1 MSQPVHSDAPR
12 DAYQTM
18 LGSPGFCQARDHFL
32 KSIQEHTQS
41 LRGLKPAAM
50 TSVRD
55 QYKAEISEFSRE
67 RGRDLYFQ
75 YLASGLGSGPYV
87 ELRDGSVKL
96 DMITGIGIHF
106 FGHAHPELMRE
117 MANAV
122 GSDIMQ
128 GNLQPGVEAKEVIS
142 AILSRTGAEK
152 GSKIKHAWLTCS
164 GTMAN
169 EIALKIV
176 RQKKSPATKII
187 AFEDCFA
194 GRSTAMQEITDNP
207 GYRQGQPIYGEVHYL
222 PFYNPKM
229 GLSRSLEITV
239 GHLNWLASR
248 YPGKFAALMMELVQG
263 EGGFNS
269 APREFYIKTFEAAKA
284 AGMAVWIDEVQTFGR
299 TGELFAYQTFGL
311 EPFVDVVTIG
321 KMLQACMVL
330 YTEEYNPKPG
340 LVSGTFSGSTV
351 ALRTARRI
359 LEMLDE
365 QKLLGPEGGIQKKS
379 RHFKSKI
386 QSMAEHECAGMIGE
400 IRAVGGMIA
409 FQPFEG
415 TMDHVKKVLMKL
427 FDLGVVAFYC
437 GHGPYFVRMLPPLGV
452 MTEAE
457 IDETCRLIS
466 QALREVSPE
475 IQTTHLTKA

>member
-1 MSQPVHSDAPR
+1 MSLTDSFPNQ
-12 DAYQTM
+12 YQKLM
-18 LGSPGFCQARDHFL
+18 SADRYRSARTEFL
-32 KSIQEHTQS
+32 AAIQEHAQL
-41 LRGLKPAAM
+41 LRAVKPA
-50 TSVRD
+50 SIGDLRD
-55 QYKAEISEFSRE
+55 QYRAQIETFSKD
-67 RGRDLYFQ
+67 RGRDLYFS
-75 YLASGLGSGPYV
+75 YLASGFGSGPYV
-87 ELRDGSVKL
+87 ELLDGSVKL

-106 FGHAHPELMRE
+106 FGHAHPELMHE
-117 MANAV
+117 MADAV

-128 GNLQPGVEAKEVIS
+128 GNLQPGVEAKDLIHT
-142 AILSRTGAEK
+142 ILGKTGSEK
-152 GSKIKHAWLTCS
+152 GCRLRHGWLTCS

-229 GLSRSLEITV
+229 GLGRSLEITV

-284 AGMAVWIDEVQTFGR
+284 AGMAIWIDEVQTFGR

-311 EPFVDVVTIG
+311 EPYVDVVTIG

-359 LEMLDE
+359 LEMMDE
-365 QKLLGPEGGIQKKS
+365 QKLTGPDAGIL
-379 RHFKSKI
+379 RKSKLF
-386 QSMAEHECAGMIGE
+386 QENLQALASGDCQGMMGE

-409 FQPFEG
+409 FQPFAG
-415 TMDHVKKVLMKL
+415 SLDHVKKVLLKL

-437 GHGPYFVRMLPPLGV
+437 GHGPYLVRMLPPLGV
-452 MTEAE
+452 MNDGE
-457 IDETCRLIS
+457 IRETCALIGKAL
-466 QALREVSPE
+466 QAVAPE
-475 IQTTHLTKA
+475 LKKESN

>member
-1 MSQPVHSDAPR
+1 MSQTTSLQNQ
-12 DAYQTM
+12 YQK
-18 LGSPGFCQARDHFL
+18 LLAAERYQKARTEFL
-32 KSIQEHTQS
+32 AAIQTHTQE
-41 LRGLKPAAM
+41 LRDVRPAAAGEL
-50 TSVRD
+50 RD
-55 QYKAEISEFSRE
+55 QYKSQIELFAKD
-67 RGRDLYFQ
+67 RGRDLYFP

-87 ELRDGSVKL
+87 ELLDGSVKL

-106 FGHAHPELMRE
+106 FGHAHPELMLE
-117 MANAV
+117 MANAI

-128 GNLQPGVEAKEVIS
+128 GNLQPGVEAKDLIHT
-142 AILSRTGAEK
+142 ILQKTGSEK
-152 GSKIKHAWLTCS
+152 GCRLRHGWLTCS

-222 PFYNPKM
+222 PFFNPKM
-229 GLSRSLEITV
+229 GLARSLEITV
-239 GHLNWLASR
+239 GHLNWLAGR

-284 AGMAVWIDEVQTFGR
+284 AGMAIWIDEVQTFGR

-311 EPFVDVVTIG
+311 EPYVDVVTIG

-330 YTEEYNPKPG
+330 YTEEFNPKPG

-351 ALRTARRI
+351 ALRTARKI
-359 LEMLDE
+359 LEMMDE
-365 QKLLGPEGGIQKKS
+365 QKLLGPTGAIVQKS
-379 RHFKSKI
+379 RSFERALRSL
-386 QSMAEHECAGMIGE
+386 AERECLGMVGE
-400 IRAVGGMIA
+400 IRALGGMIA
-409 FQPFEG
+409 FQPFDG
-415 TMDHVKKVLMKL
+415 TMDQVKKVLLKL

-437 GHGPYFVRMLPPLGV
+437 GHGPYLVRMLPPLGV
-452 MTEAE
+452 MTEGEIEKTCELIGKSMQAVAAE
-457 IDETCRLIS
+457 IRQD
-466 QALREVSPE
+466 
-475 IQTTHLTKA
+475 TKK